1 MDLHILT
8 LATLTLCGLTAVM
21 LIGMLAR
28 RALVARRARTH
39 DARVEA
45 LRQPFERWLLD
56 GTQIRRL
63 DERGKAAL
71 LDLAVR
77 YATSVRGAEAQRIT
91 KCVEATGLAGRLL
104 DDLKA
109 RDVWRRARAAD
120 LLGRLAVRG
129 AVPALIAALK
139 DDSEDVRTV
148 AARSLAMIGDPAAVP
163 ALAGALADP
172 SRWTVS
178 IIAENLM
185 RMGPRAV
192 PPLLYLLGAPD
203 PNVRVAAVQILGE
216 IRDPLAVDPLVA
228 VAGGD
233 RDLNMRA
240 QAAAALGKLGGP
252 KAARALERGLGDQ
265 AWQVRAQAAKA
276 LGRLGHPE
284 VAPLLAETMP
294 DVHWW
299 VRLNCAE
306 ALVRLGTEGR
316 RQLDQL
322 LRHPDGYVRDQA
334 AAVLATWSLQ
344 TVAP

>member
-1 MDLHILT
+1 M
-8 LATLTLCGLTAVM
+8 
-21 LIGMLAR
+21 R
-28 RALVARRARTH
+28 R
-39 DARVEA
+39 
-45 LRQPFERWLLD
+45 PFEEWLLEGRD
-56 GTQIRRL
+56 IRRL

-77 YATSVRGAEAQRIT
+77 YAASVRGEEARRIT
-91 KCVEATGLAGRLL
+91 RCVEATGLGGRLL
-104 DDLKA
+104 DDLES

-129 AVPALIAALK
+129 AVPKLIAALK
-139 DDSEDVRTV
+139 DESEDVRTV
-148 AARSLAMIGDPAAVP
+148 AARALAMIGDPAAVP
-163 ALAGALADP
+163 ALARALADP

-178 IIAENLM
+178 LIAENLM
-185 RMGPRAV
+185 RMGPKAV
-192 PPLLYLLGAPD
+192 PPLLFLLGAPD
-203 PNVRVAAVQILGE
+203 HNVRVAVVKILGE

-252 KAARALERGLGDQ
+252 KAERALGRALSDE

-276 LGRLGHPE
+276 LGHLGRPE
-284 VAPLLAETMP
+284 VAPLLADAMP
-294 DVHWW
+294 DMHWW

-306 ALVRLGTEGR
+306 ALARLGSEGR

-322 LRHPDGYVRDQA
+322 LRHPDRYVRDQA

-344 TVAP
+344 AVAP